1 MVSEDSPAYE
11 CGVRSG
17 DVIVTV
23 NDWLI
28 TVMDRPQVE
37 IFNHMAR
44 PKSNKNFLI
53 AGSGPPISGWCKH
66 CQTWNSKGKWKSS

>member
-1 MVSEDSPAYE
+1 MQFQTNVKDKTISMDNFSDENGLHLVLGQVTEDSPAYE

-28 TVMDRPQVE
+28 TGMYRPQV
-37 IFNHMAR
+37 
-44 PKSNKNFLI
+44 SL
-53 AGSGPPISGWCKH
+53 
-66 CQTWNSKGKWKSS
+66 

>member
-1 MVSEDSPAYE
+1 MLGLVNEDSPAYE

-28 TVMDRPQVE
+28 TVMDRPQAR
-37 IFNHMAR
+37 IFVDFFTLCLR
-44 PKSNKNFLI
+44 FRFII
-53 AGSGPPISGWCKH
+53 ALNYPSL
-66 CQTWNSKGKWKSS
+66 T